1 MVKGSF
7 ENRGIIYNIRSGYSE
22 TLKSCKEG
30 IDLLDIYELI
40 KIEEHR
46 ENKNNSLLEDMAY
59 SFGSSAAWWWF
70 PYFHPIYAL
79 KNIIS

>member
-40 KIEEHR
+40 KIEEHTK
-46 ENKNNSLLEDMAY
+46 NKNNGLLESMAIALDLLQHGGG
-59 SFGSSAAWWWF
+59 FHTF
-70 PYFHPIYAL
+70 IPYML
-79 KNIIS
+79 